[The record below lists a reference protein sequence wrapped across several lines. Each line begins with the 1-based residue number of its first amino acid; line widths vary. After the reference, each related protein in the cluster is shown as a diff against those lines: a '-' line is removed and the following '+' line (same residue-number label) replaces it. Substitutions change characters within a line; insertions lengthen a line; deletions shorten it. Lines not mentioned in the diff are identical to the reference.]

1 MSDDIP
7 TFPGKPLGNG
17 YNEVTAEE
25 MKDWVVFRPEI
36 PDPDGDTGELPHER
50 VKKSTTFSL
59 LDIIIFFDWA
69 STSPVDAS
77 GCNQWAFVVDE
88 NQALYIRGKVRSV
101 PLGDVHKLDNA
112 TVIHR
117 IPEALGKLVAPI
129 LLKYKNNPMMFQIV
143 INHMQCNNFVP
154 IIFDEFFPPDVRYA
168 TNEEYEAAWQQMVAS
183 LEPRD
188 LIFTF
193 NRKSF
198 VSKIIATFTHG
209 PFSHCAV
216 HAEDGVISEI
226 VTSGTRMVHIDI
238 YKGREFRVAVFRH
251 YGKAP
256 DAKEEMLARM
266 RAEDGRSGYSY
277 FGAIQAGLRAYLGN
291 HIDAMAPNS
300 IILSGALSFIAQA

>member
-7 TFPGKPLGNG
+7 PFPGKPLGNG
-17 YNEVTAEE
+17 YYEVTEEE
-25 MKDWVVFRPEI
+25 MKDWVLFRPEL

-69 STSPVDAS
+69 STSPVDDS

-117 IPEALGKLVAPI
+117 IPEALGKLLAPI

-154 IIFDEFFPPDVRYA
+154 IIFDEFTSRCKICDQRRVRGCMAANGRLTRTKRFDFYVQSQKLCQQDYRHLYA
-168 TNEEYEAAWQQMVAS
+168 WTVQS
-183 LEPRD
+183 LRCPRRRWR
-188 LIFTF
+188 
-193 NRKSF
+193 N
-198 VSKIIATFTHG
+198 
-209 PFSHCAV
+209 
-216 HAEDGVISEI
+216 
-226 VTSGTRMVHIDI
+226 
-238 YKGREFRVAVFRH
+238 FRDRYFRH
-251 YGKAP
+251 T
-256 DAKEEMLARM
+256 
-266 RAEDGRSGYSY
+266 DGAHR
-277 FGAIQAGLRAYLGN
+277 YL
-291 HIDAMAPNS
+291 
-300 IILSGALSFIAQA
+300 QR